1 MISSLLIKHAKLDR
15 PLLKSPGEGKQN
27 ASQKSGRVCGGE
39 EMKWVKRA
47 SEETGSLMGESA
59 VGAGEEPGEKW
70 K

>member
-1 MISSLLIKHAKLDR
+1 MISSLLTKRARLDR

-27 ASQKSGRVCGGE
+27 PSQKSGQVYAGD

-59 VGAGEEPGEKW
+59 VGAGEEPGEK
-70 K
+70 